1 MSIKQRVSQLTLA
14 EKASLCSGQDFW
26 HLKGIERFDIPSIMV
41 TDGPHGLR
49 KQRPDANDHL
59 GVFDSVPAICF
70 PSAAGMASSWNK
82 ELLFEVGEA
91 LGEACVSEQISVLLG
106 PGVNIKRSP
115 LCGRNFEY
123 FSEDPLLAAQLATQ
137 QVKGIQTHPV
147 GTSLKHFA
155 VNNQEERRMTID
167 AKVDERS
174 LREIYLAAFEAVI
187 KEAQPATVMS
197 SYNRVNGE
205 YASESERLLTT
216 ILRDEW
222 GFEGAVVSDWG
233 AVNHRVAALKAG
245 LELDMPANNGYSDSL
260 IVAAVEDGSLDEAIV
275 DQAAERV
282 LRLIE
287 MTKPQANPAPYNL
300 AVHHQLARRVA
311 GESMVLLKNEAA
323 LLPLTKEKNVVVIG
337 ELAQTPRYQGSGSSK
352 INPTMVETIRG
363 EMQKAAPRVTIAY
376 AQGYQLEKDDCDETL
391 VNEAVAL
398 AKTAAQLVVVLGLP
412 DRYESEGYDR
422 QHLRLPANQV
432 QLLERLSEVNAHIV
446 VVLSNG
452 APIEM
457 PWIDKVEAVLE
468 AYLGG
473 QAAGGAVSDLLYGDV
488 NPSGKLAET
497 FPLRLADTPAHLNF
511 PGANDVVEYNEGLFV
526 GYRYYDMKEME
537 TLFPFGHGLSYT
549 QFDYQKMTVNR
560 TELTDEDT
568 VEVAVTIAN
577 SGERAGQ
584 EIVQLYVQDLK
595 STVIRPL
602 KELKGFTKVLLA
614 AGETKTVTLTLDKR
628 AFSYY
633 DVSIGDWHVETGEFA
648 LLVGRSSA
656 AIELR
661 ETIHVTGT
669 QMLPVAMTRN
679 STVGDIMCHP
689 TTREHAQQFFKQLQ
703 MPFEIAEMD
712 FEAEALDL
720 GAAMLKN
727 MPLRGIV
734 SFSQG
739 QFSEEQLAAFLDV
752 LNAK

>member
-1 MSIKQRVSQLTLA
+1 MTIKQIVSQLTLA

-26 HLKGIERFDIPSIMV
+26 HLKGIERLNLPSIMV

-70 PSAAGMASSWNK
+70 PSAAGMAASWNK
-82 ELLFEVGEA
+82 ALLFEVGEA

-167 AKVDERS
+167 ARVDERS
-174 LREIYLAAFEAVI
+174 LREIYLAAFEAVV

-260 IVAAVEDGSLDEAIV
+260 IVAAVEDGSLDEAVV

-287 MTKPQANPAPYNL
+287 MTKPQANPAPYDL
-300 AVHHQLARRVA
+300 AAHHQLARRVA
-311 GESMVLLKNEAA
+311 SESMVLLKNEAD
-323 LLPLTKEKNVVVIG
+323 LLPLSKERDVVIIG

-352 INPTMVETIRG
+352 INPTMVETIRT
-363 EMQKAAPRVTIAY
+363 EMQSAAPLATVSY
-376 AQGYQLEKDDCDETL
+376 AQGYELATDDSDEGL
-391 VNEAVAL
+391 IAEAVAM
-398 AKTAAQLVVVLGLP
+398 ATTADQLVVVLGLP

-422 QHLRLPANQV
+422 QHLRLPANQL
-432 QLLERLSEVNAHIV
+432 QLIERLSAVNERIV

-457 PWIDKVEAVLE
+457 PWIDKVDAVLE

-511 PGANDVVEYNEGLFV
+511 PGANDVVDYNEGLFV
-526 GYRYYDMKEME
+526 GYRYYEAKAME

-549 QFDYQKMTVNR
+549 QFDYQQMSVNR
-560 TELTDEDT
+560 TALTDEET

-577 SGERAGQ
+577 SGARAGQ
-584 EIVQLYVQDLK
+584 EIVQLYVQDLQ

-602 KELKGFTKVLLA
+602 KELKAFTKVRLA
-614 AGETKTVTLTLDKR
+614 PGETKTVTLTLDKR

-633 DVSIGDWHVETGEFA
+633 DVSINDWHVETGEFA

-656 AIELR
+656 VIELR
-661 ETIHVTGT
+661 ETVHVTST
-669 QMLPVAMTRN
+669 QPLPVAMTRN

-689 TTREHAQQFFKQLQ
+689 ATRETAQHFFKQLE
-703 MPFEIAEMD
+703 MPFNIAEMD

-739 QFSEEQLAAFLDV
+739 QFSEEQLAAFLNA
-752 LNAK
+752 LNAN